1 MSDFIVELTDPQ
13 TNILTIET
21 SFVEDLD
28 NITIEVF
35 DTYNLEVVN
44 TEKILVSD
52 LPDNIPMSMITGNL
66 DVSRIDNLDEY
77 LSDIP
82 IDGGS
87 P

>member
-13 TNILTIET
+13 INILAIET
-21 SFVEDLD
+21 SFLDEVNDL
-28 NITIEVF
+28 TIEIF
-35 DTYNLEVVN
+35 DSYNLEIVN

-52 LPDNIPMSMITGNL
+52 LPNNIPMDMIIGNL

-77 LSDIP
+77 LSEIP
-82 IDGGS
+82 VDGGS

>member
-1 MSDFIVELTDPQ
+1 MSEFTIELTDPQ

-21 SFVEDLD
+21 SFLEDFH

-52 LPDNIPMSMITGNL
+52 LPNNIPMDMIIGNL
-66 DVSRIDNLDEY
+66 DVTRIDNLDEY
-77 LSDIP
+77 LSEIP
-82 IDGGS
+82 VDGGS

>member
-21 SFVEDLD
+21 SFVSDFT
-28 NITIEVF
+28 NVSVEVF

-52 LPDNIPMSMITGNL
+52 LPNNIPMDIIVGNL

-77 LSDIP
+77 LSEIP
-82 IDGGS
+82 VDGGS

>member
-35 DTYNLEVVN
+35 DTYNLEVIN